1 MFQRARSEDQ
11 REIRRQEILGTASA
25 MLDEMPVAAIS
36 LNELSR
42 RTGLAKPN
50 VLRYFESREA
60 ILLAPLVRGW
70 DEWLAA
76 LPSLLQAGV
85 ARGGALQKRVD
96 QVAHVVATS
105 LDERP
110 VFCDL
115 FSAHASVLEYN
126 ISGDVAARFKRAAL
140 SNVHS
145 LAQMLAMLLPELGGH
160 AEQLSAQIGFA
171 LSGVWTHSRPSPGVL
186 AASEVDP
193 SLAKHRINFEKTL
206 ELMIATLIR
215 GNVDG
220 RPARKQ
226 RGGQSGVAN

>member
-25 MLDEMPVAAIS
+25 MLEEMPVSAIS

-60 ILLAPLVRGW
+60 ILLELLILAW

-76 LPSLLQAGV
+76 LPPLFEAGLTLKSTARRRGDRVAQIIARSLA
-85 ARGGALQKRVD
+85 A
-96 QVAHVVATS
+96 
-105 LDERP
+105 RP

-126 ISGDVAARFKRAAL
+126 ISGEVAARFKHAAL
-140 SNVHS
+140 ANVQS
-145 LAQMLAMLLPELGGH
+145 LARILVPLLPEVGNMTG
-160 AEQLSAQIGFA
+160 ELSAQIGFA
-171 LSGVWTHSRPSPGVL
+171 MSAVWVHSRSSPGVL

-193 SLAKHRINFEKTL
+193 SLARYRIDFEKAL
-206 ELMIATLIR
+206 ETMIATLI
-215 GNVDG
+215 
-220 RPARKQ
+220 
-226 RGGQSGVAN
+226 SGAIVRAGTKAS

>member
-11 REIRRQEILGTASA
+11 REVRRQEILGTALA
-25 MLDEMPVAAIS
+25 MLEEMPVSAIS

-60 ILLAPLVRGW
+60 ILLELLIRAW

-76 LPSLLQAGV
+76 LPPLLETRVTLKSASRRRGDRVAQIIAMSLA
-85 ARGGALQKRVD
+85 A
-96 QVAHVVATS
+96 
-105 LDERP
+105 RP

-126 ISGDVAARFKRAAL
+126 VSGDVAARFKHAAL
-140 SNVHS
+140 ANVQS
-145 LAQMLAMLLPELGGH
+145 LARMLGDRLPELGDMAG
-160 AEQLSAQIGFA
+160 QLSAQIGFA
-171 LSGVWTHSRPSPGVL
+171 MSAVWTHSRPSPGVL

-193 SLAKHRINFEKTL
+193 SLARHRIDFEKVL
-206 ELMIATLIR
+206 ETMIATLI
-215 GNVDG
+215 
-220 RPARKQ
+220 
-226 RGGQSGVAN
+226 SGTIVRAEATA